1 MGEQGEPGS
10 FLEAE
15 PRRDT
20 HRKLVSPLHVDQESG
35 TSPGKSGI
43 AAVGMERDAKEV
55 EMPKD
60 SGGAT
65 GSRDVPEDIWKSPRE
80 AAGARDGL
88 SQEQATGESLEEKD
102 DDKEGEEIRCELCL
116 RYSCNNGN

>member
-20 HRKLVSPLHVDQESG
+20 HRKLVSPLHVDQESE

-65 GSRDVPEDIWKSPRE
+65 GSREVPEDIWNSGGE
-80 AAGARDGL
+80 ATGARDGL
-88 SQEQATGESLEEKD
+88 SQEQATG
-102 DDKEGEEIRCELCL
+102 
-116 RYSCNNGN
+116 